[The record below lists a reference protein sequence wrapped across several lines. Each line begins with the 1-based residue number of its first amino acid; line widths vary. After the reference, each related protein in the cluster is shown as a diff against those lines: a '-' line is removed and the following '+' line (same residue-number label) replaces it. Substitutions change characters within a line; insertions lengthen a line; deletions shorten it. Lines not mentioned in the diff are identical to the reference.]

1 MKLLVS
7 PSFIL
12 TVLSALVLSACVQK
26 EDPAE
31 LSVTPAMVSF
41 DADGRSETP
50 VLTVVTNQDSWDYSV
65 LPEDNGW
72 LTAVKEGNTLTLS
85 AEATDEES
93 VRAVELTFTAGTA
106 EPVTVTVSQEALILP
121 SYAAGDFYPDEENPV
136 GIVFWIDPESS
147 DDGGKTG
154 KHGKIIS
161 MKQSQEGLPYVVA
174 YTTLSDVGADS
185 DNDGAANCAAIAAF
199 VEANP
204 DAADFGAYNWV
215 VTEFGEPWYLPAK
228 EELRTFWTVL
238 CGLTPEQIEIYN
250 QTPVAGNWNIYMETR
265 DYRDAFDQKIEDLG
279 GDKVDFL
286 TLWTS
291 TRYDDDPVWLSPWYV
306 DFGGGAG
313 CCTTQAESNLSYVR
327 AARTF

>member
-1 MKLLVS
+1 MKHLVS

-12 TVLSALVLSACVQK
+12 TVLSALVVSACVQK

-31 LSVTPAMVSF
+31 LSVTPPMVSF

-85 AEATDEES
+85 AVPTDEES

-161 MKQSQEGLPYVVA
+161 MKQSQEGLPYVLA
-174 YTTLSDVGADS
+174 TSALSAVGADS
-185 DNDGAANCAAIAAF
+185 DTDGAANSAAIATYAA
-199 VEANP
+199 ANP
-204 DAADFGAYNWV
+204 DVAEFGAYNWV
-215 VTEFGEPWYLPAK
+215 AAEYGDPWYLPAK
-228 EELRTFWTVL
+228 EELRAFWAVM
-238 CGLTPEQIEIYN
+238 CGLTPEQMEIYN
-250 QTPVAGNWNIYMETR
+250 QNPVSGSWSLYVETQE
-265 DYRDAFDQKIEDLG
+265 YRNKFEDNLVEHG
-279 GDKVDFL
+279 ADKVDYVL
-286 TLWTS
+286 LWSS
-291 TRYDDDPVWLSPWYV
+291 TRYDEDPTWKQPWYV